1 MQERQKWS
9 NPRRNMRVGDIV
21 LIKDD
26 NAPRTLWRKAR
37 VDEVYTDEDGL
48 VRKVKLIVADPLL
61 NVRGKRSRVATIL
74 ERPIQKLVVLVKVE
88 DTENVEE

>member
-1 MQERQKWS
+1 
-9 NPRRNMRVGDIV
+9 MRVGDIV

-26 NAPRTLWRKAR
+26 NAPRNLWRKAR

-48 VRKVKLIVADPLL
+48 VRKVKLIVANPLL
-61 NVRGKRSRVATIL
+61 NERGKRSRVATFL
-74 ERPIQKLVVLVKVE
+74 ERPIQKLVVLLKVE